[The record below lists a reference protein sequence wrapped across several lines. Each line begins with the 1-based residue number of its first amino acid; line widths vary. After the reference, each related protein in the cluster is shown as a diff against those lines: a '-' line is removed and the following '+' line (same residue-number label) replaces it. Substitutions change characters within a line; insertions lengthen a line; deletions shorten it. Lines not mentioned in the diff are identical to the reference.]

1 MMNRLLFVL
10 PVLLFVFGVN
20 YAYAESYEGVSV
32 TVLEYDGNIATIQMS
47 WNDDDATKYEVGCV
61 SCMPN
66 TSELSSESNV
76 TLSDVT
82 PFPNTSN
89 AMLYLI
95 AYDLDDE
102 IIHAE
107 QIIVN
112 LAQ

>member
-1 MMNRLLFVL
+1 MNRLLLVL
-10 PVLLFVFGVN
+10 PALLFVFGVN
-20 YAYAESYEGVSV
+20 YAHAESSDGVIV
-32 TVLEYDGNIATIQMS
+32 TMLEYDGNIATVQITWDADS
-47 WNDDDATKYEVGCV
+47 DATKYKVGCV

-66 TSELSSESNV
+66 TSEFSSETSI
-76 TLSDVT
+76 TLNDVT
-82 PFPNTSN
+82 QFPNTSN

-95 AYDLDDE
+95 AYDSQNE

>member
-1 MMNRLLFVL
+1 MNRLLLVL
-10 PVLLFVFGVN
+10 PALLFVFGVN
-20 YAYAESYEGVSV
+20 YAYAESSDGVIV
-32 TVLEYDGNIATIQMS
+32 TILEYGENIDTVRMT
-47 WNDDDATKYEVGCV
+47 WNADNDATKYEVGCV

-66 TSELSSESNV
+66 ISEFSSETSI
-76 TLSDVT
+76 TLNDVT
-82 PFPNTSN
+82 QFPNTSN

-95 AYDLDDE
+95 AYDSQDE